1 MDFRSTEEQQI
12 LRRPVREFAEAEI
25 GPYVMEWDEARH
37 FPHELLPKL
46 AQLGLMGIQFPEE
59 DGGASMSAVEYC
71 ICIAELARVDPSIV
85 LCVAAHNGLCSA
97 HLYMFGT
104 RAQRQRYLTHLAR
117 GETLGAWG
125 LTEPSA
131 GSDAAGTRTM
141 AMRKRSDWVLN
152 GSKTFAT
159 HGSLAGV
166 MVAMTTTDPAK
177 GHRGISACIIERETP
192 GMTAGKKENKLGM
205 RASDTAEVVFQD
217 CEVGTDQLLGKRARA
232 WSTRCRFSTRAA
244 LASRHSP
251 WASPRVRTKA
261 LAPMPPSVGSSANP
275 SRRSRP
281 SSGSSR
287 IWRRGSR
294 PPAC

>member
-25 GPYVMEWDEARH
+25 GPYVMEWDEAQH

-166 MVAMTTTDPAK
+166 MVAMTTT
-177 GHRGISACIIERETP
+177 E
-192 GMTAGKKENKLGM
+192 
-205 RASDTAEVVFQD
+205 EVVFQD

-294 PPAC
+294 PPVC